1 MSRPKASEQYWHRI
15 FHQANIKV
23 YEAHD
28 YRDFYYRV
36 DVENK
41 RSKYFWG
48 ETAWADYQRYAY
60 DEMLTAAPW

>member
-1 MSRPKASEQYWHRI
+1 MSRPKASDQHWHRI
-15 FHQANIKV
+15 FHQGPVEI

-36 DVENK
+36 DVRGL

-48 ETAWADYQRYAY
+48 ETAWQDYQRYASDNISY
-60 DEMLTAAPW
+60 AYVV